1 MQFLIPN
8 DGWTTGPA
16 AVCGTTLGR
25 SLHRLGDMLTARC
38 VALASLRYGSS
49 GHSNRV
55 SHSETAYASHLDS
68 GLASL
73 YTYVTSV
80 RSPLHVVMTVC
91 IHNWYVTIRAWWD
104 AHIIHIHPIT
114 ILIHPAQ
121 ERQHATVHIQRSLRN
136 WRRMQRCLRYGS

>member
-16 AVCGTTLGR
+16 APRGTTLGR
-25 SLHRLGDMLTARC
+25 YLHRLGDMLTARC

-55 SHSETAYASHLDS
+55 SHSEAAYASLLDS

-73 YTYVTSV
+73 SAYVTSV
-80 RSPLHVVMTVC
+80 HSPLHVVMTVC
-91 IHNWYVTIRAWWD
+91 IHSWYVTIRAWWD
-104 AHIIHIHPIT
+104 AHRNKHIHI
-114 ILIHPAQ
+114 LYYPAQ
-121 ERQHATVHIQRSLRN
+121 ERQYAFIHIQRSLRSQ
-136 WRRMQRCLRYGS
+136 RRMQRCLRYVG